1 MTNSDEELKSS
12 SPPGWVLAS
21 QWGMNLVVLTCFFG
35 YLGFWIGEKLQNKA
49 LSFFLTLL
57 GIMLG
62 FGAGV
67 WRMVKAAEKFKQSG
81 PAGKSDESDEK

>member
-1 MTNSDEELKSS
+1 MANSPDSKKSS

-35 YLGFWIGEKLQNKA
+35 YLGFWIGESLSNKA
-49 LSFFLTLL
+49 LAFFLTIA

-62 FGAGV
+62 FAAGV
-67 WRMVKAAEKFKQSG
+67 WRMVKATEKLKKENSEQT
-81 PAGKSDESDEK
+81 